1 MSESPRPLGALAPG
15 LNHSHEHRIASL
27 ETELAT
33 IRSFL
38 HSQFSNN
45 NNNNDNNSP
54 VPSPYNNQ
62 TNSYL
67 APSPGAHPA
76 TQWGAQQTPARPQLD
91 GFSSARSFQGIEDDA
106 SRRMTVS
113 SGSSLLLNP
122 GPATVHDGRGQKRG
136 GGEGFGAD
144 GRGQFKRLREGE
156 YDPGMEDFVTRGEIG
171 EDEAR
176 LCFDSY
182 LATLNTPPSP
192 QVPQIDMS
200 FARERQRSPL
210 LLATLV
216 AIGARA
222 ISHTTSYSVS
232 LREATRLA
240 RLTVLN
246 TASPTDLKALMLL
259 SSYTGQSGL
268 CGLVAEKLGQTDL
281 PKALLMARDLPQ
293 ELMGSDQARILV
305 RQGRT
310 FLVFCIWAAL

>member
-1 MSESPRPLGALAPG
+1 MSESPRPLSALPPG
-15 LNHSHEHRIASL
+15 LHHSHEQRIASL

-38 HSQFSNN
+38 HQQFSNASTN
-45 NNNNDNNSP
+45 LPATSP
-54 VPSPYNNQ
+54 SSYNN
-62 TNSYL
+62 NSYL
-67 APSPGAHPA
+67 APSPGAQGQAA
-76 TQWGAQQTPARPQLD
+76 TQWTPQNQAVRPQLD
-91 GFSSARSFQGIEDDA
+91 GYGSARSFSGVEDDA

-122 GPATVHDGRGQKRG
+122 GPATMHDGRGQKRSG
-136 GGEGFGAD
+136 VEGFD
-144 GRGQFKRLREGE
+144 PNGRGAFKRLREGE
-156 YDPGMEDFVTRGEIG
+156 FDPTMDDFITRGEIA
-171 EDEAR
+171 EDEAQ

-246 TASPTDLKALMLL
+246 SASPTDLKALMLL

-281 PKALLMARDLPQ
+281 PKALLMARDLAE
-293 ELMGSDQARILV
+293 ELKGSDQARILV